1 MARSELKA
9 TLAATNGGTPNDL
22 AQAAG
27 VGPRDSSFRR
37 ALAELVE
44 EGVFEARGST
54 NARHYARPGSE
65 PSEVET
71 ETEVETE
78 ADLDS
83 IDAALLAAV
92 PCTARQFS
100 DVCDS
105 LDLDPK
111 LAGARKLALGI
122 ETYKEK
128 DGGRWH
134 CRATGHPLP
143 VPRVAFKPGARA
155 ESFGVMAANASKL
168 SGGRPFGAVKTP
180 KA

>member
-1 MARSELKA
+1 VTRAELKEKLMV
-9 TLAATNGGTPNDL
+9 TGGGTPQ
-22 AQAAG
+22 AMAEAAG
-27 VGPRDSSFRR
+27 VPRDGSFKRV
-37 ALAELVE
+37 LNELVS

-54 NARHYARPGSE
+54 NDRHYARPGSE

-128 DGGRWH
+128 DGGRWY